1 MNPQLAIGFNRLAP
15 IYDSLARLIIGKGI
29 HNSQLHFLNYLK
41 GKSKLLILGGGTGWI
56 LPHIV
61 EINPALSIDYI
72 ELSPEM
78 LLKAQQSLKDCQ
90 NVKFILGTE
99 DNIPRIDYD
108 CVLTNFYLDL
118 FIDSKMMEVTNQ
130 IKSSFTPNA
139 CWIATDF
146 VSMRLWHKV
155 VLWIMYRFFSIV
167 TGLKTLSLPQWQ
179 NSIHEAGGKVIAMK
193 SYSRGFIKTIVYEF

>member
-29 HNSQLHFLNYLK
+29 HNSQLHFLNHLK

-90 NVKFILGTE
+90 TVKFILGTE